1 MNGALTDIATL
12 GAAFLE
18 GGTFEKVLFVVLVV
32 AVLIA
37 LVLVA
42 WLVYKLVGLFGG
54 ALLRGA
60 ASAAA
65 RAKERRARQA
75 SEREE
80 ALPRVR
86 AGWMQG
92 ERPSLRRAIRE
103 AGRIAEEETPW
114 AIVVC
119 GDGSAAL
126 ESELGIPPAPSAEIR
141 LSASERLVL
150 IDAANA
156 PERTLRHLARRLPWR
171 RPFDALLVLAA
182 HGAVPPP
189 AAHRA
194 ALVARGAG
202 VTAALHVVIPG
213 ANGAGA
219 ARIVEPGPGR
229 TREVL
234 SYLEADMARAWLGG
248 GGRDGIGAAQRKL
261 GDGLEEAL
269 RALRDRAPR
278 YLDLTG
284 LIVGGG
290 RLRETIGAG
299 AARTVPRRRGPLAMQ
314 GAMAVLIAGFGLGAA
329 GALTAVR
336 DADRLESLMKVVE
349 GQRIEELARA
359 DLVPDPARTGAI
371 AKLAIEL
378 GQAGGSTWSRPA
390 GRWIPGAGASRA
402 LARDML
408 VGYVGRPL
416 GEEIERRAA
425 DLLAPAKDVETWIER
440 AARAEQIRAGWAALL
455 AGASEADVDELLETV
470 FGERE
475 GGWPEGVGTALEA
488 TGADRALEGL
498 AVSGGHRLREAARE
512 GLLAS
517 VDEGAKSRY
526 IEAPVLSEARV
537 AADPAASDA
546 ARRTALE
553 RVREGLEQP
562 AAAWLAEAEDRP
574 QHAEILP
581 VLARALGLPIVESA
595 WVARAEADL
604 SRARRQARD
613 EALRIAGPKLGAV
626 LTRGE
631 IGTKLRLSSAARA
644 WLEVL
649 EQIEAA
655 RLAPVAAGGDD
666 GKSRIG
672 PFTLDAERVR
682 SAQARIERYGDI
694 EAKAPPSLPPALA
707 EATLS
712 GARERLALGL
722 ANEIDGMLVPL
733 PPTGAYGAPR
743 EPDRELIGAIETTRR
758 IARWLEDHGWR
769 ETAREARTAADR
781 VIESHLRQGLDALYA
796 ADPIRIGFARKGAD
810 PERIRER
817 LARSLEAIRELD
829 RSYAEPL
836 LALAGEARGEA
847 ARSWR
852 SLERALAAHERG
864 DSRSG
869 IGGIESLLDA
879 FAADP
884 RGTCAHPKLP
894 PVPPGYLGQVVRR
907 TRSELETACR
917 ERAREELIAARD
929 QVLER
934 FDESLARSWPYSGDP
949 ASPDAPREAVDRYVS
964 ALAAAPDLSVL
975 DARYAPE
982 LERERALWMMD
993 EGGGACIGLGIE
1005 WRARP
1010 AEDENAHH
1018 LIAIEIEGTKQGED
1032 GGYTWRYGTP
1042 VTLRLKL
1049 ARNSPYRFAGGA
1061 GAETIEYVERF
1072 EGSAALLRMLDSLA
1086 GRGWTVRAPLVDEAG
1101 RGAELRL
1108 SVRAFRHGGAP
1119 FALPVFASLG
1129 RGLAGRR
1136 A

>member
-1 MNGALTDIATL
+1 MNGSLVDITTL

-18 GGTFEKVLFVVLVV
+18 GGTFEKVLLVVLVV

-42 WLVYKLVGLFGG
+42 WLVYKLVGLFAG

-60 ASAAA
+60 ESAVA

-103 AGRIAEEETPW
+103 AGRIAGEETPW
-114 AIVVC
+114 AIAVC

-126 ESELGIPPAPSAEIR
+126 ERELGIPPAPSAEIR

-156 PERTLRHLARRLPWR
+156 PERTLRRLARRLPWR

-182 HGAVPPP
+182 HGAVPPA

-213 ANGAGA
+213 ENGAGA
-219 ARIVEPGPGR
+219 ARIVESGPGR
-229 TREVL
+229 TRELL

-261 GDGLEEAL
+261 GDDLEEAL

-349 GQRIEELARA
+349 GQRIEQLARA
-359 DLVPDPARTGAI
+359 DMVPDPARTGAI

-378 GQAGGSTWSRPA
+378 AEVGGSTWRPA
-390 GRWIPGAGASRA
+390 RREMDHGRGRIASPRKGHAGRLRRTPARRGDRAPGSGP
-402 LARDML
+402 AR
-408 VGYVGRPL
+408 
-416 GEEIERRAA
+416 
-425 DLLAPAKDVETWIER
+425 PAKDVETWIER
-440 AARAEQIRAGWAALL
+440 AARAEQLRARWAALL
-455 AGASEADVDELLETV
+455 ADASEADVDELLETV

-475 GGWPEGVGTALEA
+475 GGWPEGVGEALEA

-526 IEAPVLSEARV
+526 LEAPVLSEARV

-546 ARRTALE
+546 ERRTALE

-581 VLARALGLPIVESA
+581 VLARALGLPIVESE
-595 WVARAEADL
+595 WVARAEAHL
-604 SRARRQARD
+604 SRARRQARG

-631 IGTKLRLSSAARA
+631 IGTKLRLASAARA

-649 EQIEAA
+649 ERIEAA

-722 ANEIDGMLVPL
+722 ANEIDAMLIPL
-733 PPTGAYGAPR
+733 PPTRAYGAPR
-743 EPDRELIGAIETTRR
+743 APDRELIGAIETTRR

-769 ETAREARTAADR
+769 EAAREARAATDR
-781 VIESHLRQGLDALYA
+781 AIESHLRQGLDALYA
-796 ADPIRIGFARKGAD
+796 ADPIRIGIGRKGAD

-852 SLERALAAHERG
+852 SIERALAAYERG

-1061 GAETIEYVERF
+1061 GAKTIEYVERF

-1119 FALPVFASLG
+1119 FELPVFASLG